1 MQPSCL
7 PTCRAHAAR
16 FVDANAVAAP
26 AVLLGSYFP
35 GYIIGQIPSAMLA
48 NKIGGCATLTLANI
62 GTIATMLATPFVAG
76 SVNAL
81 AVVTTLLGLVGG
93 SMFPVS
99 GMLKRVWIP
108 PSIPDGERAFALR
121 VTTWGVNIGRFL
133 TAVLTASLSE
143 RYGWRAVPGIYAAI
157 VACFAV
163 PFQLL
168 AADTPAAWAKRARP
182 AMSPTELEM
191 LTAGVSDAPT
201 KDSAPPRR
209 SLADYKFLVSIAS
222 LCPTVLHTADNM
234 TSYCLAYWA
243 PTYFMEVF
251 QLSST
256 ATGAFLGSTHLISMA
271 GCVIAPMAEILV
283 RKLGASRKQ
292 MRRIIGGGGSVLQS
306 ACISGFVLMPSP
318 ALAAGVYALNNLF
331 KCLTNDGGYYTSY
344 IEVGGKDAGLLTA
357 FGQTISNI
365 PGMAITAGGAI
376 LRERSGSWKPIF
388 YICGGFQLFA
398 GLFFGSLAQVE
409 PHDSNNAHGDRT
421 Q

>member
-1 MQPSCL
+1 M
-7 PTCRAHAAR
+7 
-16 FVDANAVAAP
+16 
-26 AVLLGSYFP
+26 
-35 GYIIGQIPSAMLA
+35 
-48 NKIGGCATLTLANI
+48 
-62 GTIATMLATPFVAG
+62 IATPLVAG

-133 TAVLTASLSE
+133 TAILTASLSD

-157 VACFAV
+157 VAAFAV

-191 LTAGVSDAPT
+191 LTNGASDTVAPP
-201 KDSAPPRR
+201 KDVPPPPRR
-209 SLADYKFLVSIAS
+209 SLADYKFLVSIAA
-222 LCPTVLHTADNM
+222 LGPTILHTADNM

-251 QLSST
+251 ELSST

-283 RKLGASRKQ
+283 RKMGASHKQ

-318 ALAAGVYALNNLF
+318 TLAAGVYALNNLF
-331 KCLTNDGGYYTSY
+331 KCLTNDGGYYTNY

-357 FGQTISNI
+357 FGQTVSNI

-376 LRERSGSWKPIF
+376 LRESSGSWKPIF

-398 GLFFGSLAQVE
+398 GLFFGSVAQIDA
-409 PHDSNNAHGDRT
+409 HDAGKRSP
-421 Q
+421 